1 MTRPLQTFQVGVK
14 AFVWHDE
21 RLLVV
26 QERAEPR
33 LWELPGGRIE
43 PHELELPL
51 ATVLARELREEL
63 GAAFRC
69 TIGSPC
75 AAWIRPARPDRPLP
89 VFLVGLSCTAA
100 SGAIALS
107 DEHVAWRWLA
117 ADAIDDVELVPG
129 YREPVA
135 TFLAA
140 R

>member
-26 QERAEPR
+26 QERAAPR

-43 PHELELPL
+43 TDELELPL
-51 ATVLARELREEL
+51 PAVLARELREEL
-63 GAAFRC
+63 GSAFRC
-69 TIGSPC
+69 TIGAPC
-75 AAWIRPARPDRPLP
+75 SAWIRPARPERPLP
-89 VFLVGLSCTAA
+89 VFLVGLLCTAA
-100 SGAIALS
+100 VGTIALS

-117 ADAIDDVELVPG
+117 PDELGDIELVPG